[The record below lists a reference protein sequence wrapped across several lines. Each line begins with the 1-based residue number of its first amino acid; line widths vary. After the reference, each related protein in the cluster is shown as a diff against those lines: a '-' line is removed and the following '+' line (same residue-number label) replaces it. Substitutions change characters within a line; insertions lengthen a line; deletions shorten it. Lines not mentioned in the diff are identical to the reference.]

1 MRDTGTGAWSDRRPS
16 IQALRERARPGL
28 VDSFD
33 ALRRVVYHGVTS
45 ISFTATSSSSF
56 TATSDP
62 WLAVDY
68 CSSMV
73 ANHVLNISLDS
84 SRKIA

>member
-45 ISFTATSSSSF
+45 ISFTATS
-56 TATSDP
+56 DP

-68 CSSMV
+68 YSSMV
-73 ANHVLNISLDS
+73 ANHVLIYLVRFVSQNSLGVME
-84 SRKIA
+84 